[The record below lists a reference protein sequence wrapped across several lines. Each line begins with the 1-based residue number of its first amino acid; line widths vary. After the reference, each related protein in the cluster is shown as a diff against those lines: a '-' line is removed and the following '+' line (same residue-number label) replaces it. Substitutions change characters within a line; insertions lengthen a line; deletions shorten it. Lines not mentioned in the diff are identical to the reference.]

1 VEVYSTGSRFHPA
14 PEDLVVDAMDATVAE
29 RGVYGACLD
38 RITGAVLMAVMHD
51 RVGEPADEVFGL
63 PAKHSLRGRV
73 QECRLALR
81 IHAVDALAGGMQDEL
96 VAAFELAKDDL
107 KAILVRAT
115 TAIELVDLGLRA
127 TRADCAQV
135 VDEGQDELTA
145 LVAKGGR

>member
-63 PAKHSLRGRV
+63 PAKLSLRGRV

-81 IHAVDALAGGMQDEL
+81 IHAVDALAGMQDEL

-127 TRADCAQV
+127 TRADYAQV